1 MTAIDTTSSA
11 QSMFAN
17 LGLATPNSDEAKIG
31 NDLGQQDF
39 LTLMTTQLKN
49 QDPFKP
55 MENGE
60 FLAQMAQFSTV
71 SGIESVNETLGTISE
86 GLRSFRIATASNLL
100 GEQVLVPGDVARP
113 DEHGL
118 VHGAVELP
126 EAADQVTVAYSD
138 AETGEVLHTESYGRQ
153 DAGMMGFEWNTGANA
168 ERGDQVGIRVAV
180 MATNNGA
187 TTNVGPSVFAKVLSV
202 HAEATGADVTYN
214 VEDYGDVSSTKIDT
228 FR

>member
-17 LGLATPNSDEAKIG
+17 LGLASASTDEAKTG

-100 GEQVLVPGDVARP
+100 GEQVLVPGDIARP
-113 DEHGL
+113 DESGL

-126 EAADQVTVAYSD
+126 ESADQVTVAFSD

-168 ERGDQVGIRVAV
+168 ARGDQVGIRVAV
-180 MATNNGA
+180 MASSNGA

-202 HAEATGADVTYN
+202 HAEPSGADVTYN
-214 VEDYGDVSSTKIDT
+214 VEDYGDISSAKVDT

>member
-1 MTAIDTTSSA
+1 MSTVNAASDA
-11 QSMFAN
+11 QSLYAN
-17 LGLATPNSDEAKIG
+17 LGLNAAQQDTKSK
-31 NDLGQQDF
+31 DLGQGDF

-71 SGIESVNETLGTISE
+71 SGIENVNETLSSISE

-100 GEQVLVPGDVARP
+100 GEQVLVPGDIARP
-113 DEHGL
+113 DEAGM

-126 EAADQVTVAYSD
+126 EYADQVTVTFSD
-138 AETGEVLHTESYGRQ
+138 AETGEILHSGSYGRQ
-153 DAGMMGFEWNTGANA
+153 SAGMMGFEWQTGAFAGRAA
-168 ERGDQVGIRVAV
+168 EVGIRVAV
-180 MATNNGA
+180 MASSSGA
-187 TTNVGPSVFAKVLSV
+187 TKNVGPSVFAKVLSV
-202 HAEATGADVTYN
+202 HAAPGGNDVTYN
-214 VEDYGDVSSTKIDT
+214 VEDYGDISSTTVDT